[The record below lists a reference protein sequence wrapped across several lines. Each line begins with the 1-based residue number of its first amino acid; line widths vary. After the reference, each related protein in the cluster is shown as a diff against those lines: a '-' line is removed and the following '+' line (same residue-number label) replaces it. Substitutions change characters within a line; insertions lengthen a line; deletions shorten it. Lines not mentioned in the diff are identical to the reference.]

1 MTISWR
7 GLGYLGFMIPL
18 ALWGAASVIFGVR
31 AFWAARVALLLS
43 AAIVWFVG
51 TKLNSQAQESGEE
64 APHQAFGYP
73 MQWSVVG
80 VFAALGLTFM

>member
-18 ALWGAASVIFGVR
+18 ALWGIASVIFGVR
-31 AFWAARVALLLS
+31 VFWPARIALLLS
-43 AAIVWFVG
+43 AVIVWIVG
-51 TKLNSQAQESGEE
+51 TRLNAEAKEAGEE

-80 VFAALGLTFM
+80 IAAALGLTFM